1 MILAVYM
8 VKDPDKLG
16 MGQAADALAPY
27 VARTSEA
34 MVLTTYHKNIP
45 VVYVQ
50 NRISLIVRFMG
61 PTWGPPGADRTQ
73 VGPMLV
79 P

>member
-8 VKDPDKLG
+8 VWDPDKLG
-16 MGQAADALAPY
+16 MAQAADALAPY

-45 VVYVQ
+45 VVYYMYKTG
-50 NRISLIVRFMG
+50 F
-61 PTWGPPGADRTQ
+61 PW
-73 VGPMLV
+73 
-79 P
+79 